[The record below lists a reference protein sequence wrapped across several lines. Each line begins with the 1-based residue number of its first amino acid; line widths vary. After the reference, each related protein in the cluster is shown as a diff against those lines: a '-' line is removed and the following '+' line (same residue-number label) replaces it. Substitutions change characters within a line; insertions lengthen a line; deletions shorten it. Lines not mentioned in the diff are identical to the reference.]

1 MLEMVMGKFRRV
13 SAHAARLERE
23 NASMVGKNGL
33 TELKVSLTFLQMTF

>member
-1 MLEMVMGKFRRV
+1 MVMGKFRRV

-33 TELKVSLTFLQMTF
+33 TELKVKDFTFFEVRHY